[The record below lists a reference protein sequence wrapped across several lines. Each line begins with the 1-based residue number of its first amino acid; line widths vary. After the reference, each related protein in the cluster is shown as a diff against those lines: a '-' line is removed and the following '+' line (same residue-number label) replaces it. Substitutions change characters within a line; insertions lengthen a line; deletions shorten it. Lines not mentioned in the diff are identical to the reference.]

1 MKITQLGIFAGIR
14 YLTFLT
20 ICVFG
25 LIAIIGSGDDNGSS
39 SSKYE
44 TIDTTFD
51 FDQIDVDYDANNPT
65 PDTEV
70 CISTTMLD
78 EAIDAGLPDAENI
91 RVIGSSIDL
100 LQVRYDARWTDVGAL
115 QTIICQSSVNGNWD
129 GPIDTQT
136 LQLGDSG
143 WDNANGVTSATR
155 TAFQNYLTNYN
166 TEYQLCVSCNTDNLF
181 NSYTLDY
188 LISMDVTLT
197 VAYDNVEETNTE

>member
-1 MKITQLGIFAGIR
+1 MKKTQLGIFAGIR
-14 YLTFLT
+14 YLTLLT

-25 LIAIIGSGDDNGSS
+25 LIAIIGSGDNKSS
-39 SSKYE
+39 SSSEYE
-44 TIDTTFD
+44 TIETTFD
-51 FDQIDVDYDANNPT
+51 FDQIYVDYDANNPT
-65 PDTEV
+65 PNTEV

-100 LQVRYDARWTDVGAL
+100 LVVGYDARWTDVGAL
-115 QTIICQSSVNGNWD
+115 QTIICQSSVKGDWE
-129 GPIDTQT
+129 GPIDAQT
-136 LQLGDSG
+136 LQYGDSG
-143 WDNANGVTSATR
+143 WDNANDVTSDTR
-155 TAFQNYLTNYN
+155 TAFQNYLTNYD